1 MILYIISWS
10 IIYFILIFILHYL
23 FLYFQKNLTT
33 TKTKDYYNFPQNEY
47 YKINDI
53 LNTSVKKPEP
63 NIVIEKVELIP
74 NNIQCNPS
82 ETIQSIE
89 NTKIGTT
96 MIEKYCDFNIDSFN
110 SQFENKQPINENKNN
125 MKSELEQYLNKI
137 NK

>member
-23 FLYFQKNLTT
+23 FLYFQKNLTI
-33 TKTKDYYNFPQNEY
+33 TKTKDYYNYPQNEY
-47 YKINDI
+47 DKINNI
-53 LNTSVKKPEP
+53 LNTSVKKPQP

-82 ETIQSIE
+82 DTIQS
-89 NTKIGTT
+89 K
-96 MIEKYCDFNIDSFN
+96 EKDGDFNIDSFN
-110 SQFENKQPINENKNN
+110 SQFENKQPVSENKNN
-125 MKSELEQYLNKI
+125 MKSELQQYLNKI

>member
-47 YKINDI
+47 DKINDI

-63 NIVIEKVELIP
+63 NIMIEKVELIP
-74 NNIQCNPS
+74 NNIQFNPS

-96 MIEKYCDFNIDSFN
+96 MIEKECDFNIDSFN
-110 SQFENKQPINENKNN
+110 SHFGNKQPVSENKNN
-125 MKSELEQYLNKI
+125 MKSELEHHLNNI